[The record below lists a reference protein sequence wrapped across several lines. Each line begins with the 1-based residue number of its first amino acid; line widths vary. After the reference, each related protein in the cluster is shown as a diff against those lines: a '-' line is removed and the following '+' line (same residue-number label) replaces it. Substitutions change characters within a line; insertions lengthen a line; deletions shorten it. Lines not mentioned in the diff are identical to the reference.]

1 MSAYKPRAVLITGA
15 AGFIGSNV
23 CIHCVKNHPE
33 ILFVVF
39 DKMDYCANLKNLE
52 PVHRMKNYEFVKG
65 DILSAD
71 LVNFVIKRFNIDT
84 IFHFAAQTHVDN
96 SFGNS
101 LSFTQTNVLGTHT
114 LLECWRSNMHQVKRY
129 IHVSTD
135 EVYGENKV
143 VDALTKMG
151 RPSSPL
157 IKQAAEREHLIG
169 DAFEESKSML
179 LPTNPY
185 AASKAA
191 AEMMVRAYVHSFGL
205 PAIITRGNNVY
216 GPRQYPEKLI
226 PKFIYRLERK
236 QKLCVHGKGT
246 PKRSY
251 MYVEDAAEA
260 YRVILFHGKIGEVY
274 NVGVNREISVMEVTK
289 ALLKAYGLEKE
300 EEKWIDFVSDRHFN
314 DQHYY
319 INTTKLENL
328 GWKAKVRFEDGLKRT
343 IEWYRA
349 NTDHWEETDIVEAL
363 VAHPRR

>member
-1 MSAYKPRAVLITGA
+1 
-15 AGFIGSNV
+15 
-23 CIHCVKNHPE
+23 
-33 ILFVVF
+33 
-39 DKMDYCANLKNLE
+39 
-52 PVHRMKNYEFVKG
+52 MKNYEFVKG

-71 LVNFVIKRFNIDT
+71 LVNFVIKRFKIDT

-114 LLECWRSNMHQVKRY
+114 LLECWRSNRYQVKRF

-143 VDALTKMG
+143 VDTISKMG
-151 RPSSPL
+151 RPSSPA

-226 PKFIYRLERK
+226 PKFIFRLERK

-251 MYVEDAAEA
+251 MYVDDAAEA
-260 YRVILFHGKIGEVY
+260 YRVILFRGEVGEVY
-274 NVGVNREISVMEVTK
+274 NVGVNREISVMQVTR
-289 ALLKAYGLEKE
+289 ALLRAYGHENE
-300 EEKWIDFVSDRHFN
+300 EEWIEHVADRHFN

-319 INTTKLENL
+319 INTSKLENL
-328 GWKAKVRFEDGLKRT
+328 GWKAQTSFEQGLERT
-343 IEWYRA
+343 INWYRA
-349 NTDHWEETDIVEAL
+349 NANHWDESDISGAL
-363 VAHPRR
+363 VPHPRR